1 MSAGLELADTKSMES
16 HAQSVVTYWSFPPS
30 SGHVLGRRPGNI
42 CWIIHRQR
50 ACGLAAVVTAI
61 ELKHLTMNCLQ
72 AAWNTHATE
81 LRHWTSRRLADSAEV
96 EDLLQDLFL
105 KAMRQG
111 ERFCSVDNARAWLF
125 EVARNALTDRL
136 RARRD
141 SEALHDDLPETVEET
156 ATVDQLVSC
165 LPRVLSE
172 LNEKDREAI
181 TWCDLQGMPQA
192 EFARLKDLSVS
203 GASHACN
210 ARGSGCASAWRPH
223 AR

>member
-1 MSAGLELADTKSMES
+1 M
-16 HAQSVVTYWSFPPS
+16 
-30 SGHVLGRRPGNI
+30 
-42 CWIIHRQR
+42 
-50 ACGLAAVVTAI
+50 TAI

-172 LNEKDREAI
+172 LNEEDREAI

-203 GASHACN
+203 GAKSRLQRARERLRTRMTTACQVKQDD
-210 ARGSGCASAWRPH
+210 SGQVVDFIPRSPAPY
-223 AR
+223 